1 VLNSAFA
8 LPPDWDSNVSDS
20 VGQLPS
26 LSSSPKIQATL
37 KRSPSLSPS
46 PKIQATPE
54 QSPDDAR
61 FQAAFEKWMTQQG
74 KDIVEA
80 AVKEAV
86 KEMLEKVMQA
96 L

>member
-1 VLNSAFA
+1 MGHS
-8 LPPDWDSNVSDS
+8 PPV
-20 VGQLPS
+20 
-26 LSSSPKIQATL
+26 SSSPKIPVIL
-37 KRSPSLSPS
+37 
-46 PKIQATPE
+46 E

-86 KEMLEKVMQA
+86 EQMMARVKRA
-96 L
+96 LKYGDEL